1 MTECT
6 QTSFTFANHA
16 RRQVVA
22 RFDGG
27 AITSDGG
34 SVLLRQIEQR
44 TGIVRQF
51 AACFRDHRQPAQVEH
66 SVREL
71 VAQRVYGLAL
81 GYEDLND
88 HDQLRADPLLALLSG
103 KQDLAGAQRRR
114 PQDRGNPGAGKS
126 TLNRLELTA
135 AAGGASSRY
144 KKIALDT
151 AAADRLLT
159 ALYIQSQPRQP
170 ERIVLDL
177 DATDDPLR
185 GNQEGR
191 FFHGYY
197 GHYCYLPLYIFAGD
211 QLLCARLRPADID
224 AAAGALEE
232 VQRIVEQLR
241 ESWPGVEI
249 LLRADGGFCRDEILS
264 WCEANAVG
272 YVIGL
277 PKNGRLRRRIQRRMK
292 LARRRFVKTGKAA
305 RAFGDFR
312 YRTRASWT
320 RRRRVVAKAEYLAK
334 GENPRFVVTSLTP
347 EQAAAQHLYET
358 IYCARGEMEN
368 RIKEQQMGLFADRT
382 STASL
387 RSNQIRLYFSSIGYC
402 VMEALR
408 WLGLAGTKMA
418 RAQCTTIRLRLFK
431 IGARI
436 RITARKIWISLAS
449 GYAWAEIFEQ
459 VYENLERGEP
469 QSI

>member
-6 QTSFTFANHA
+6 QTSFSFAGHG

-27 AITSDGG
+27 TISSDGG
-34 SVLLRQIEQR
+34 GVLLRQLEQR
-44 TGIVRQF
+44 SGIVRQF
-51 AACFRDHRQPAQVEH
+51 AACFRDHRQPAQIEH
-66 SVREL
+66 SVRQL
-71 VAQRVYGLAL
+71 VSQRVYGLVL

-88 HDQLRADPLLALLSG
+88 HDQLRCDPLLSLLCG
-103 KQDLAGAQRRR
+103 KQDLEGKQRRR
-114 PQDRGNPGAGKS
+114 QDRGKAGAGKS
-126 TLNRLELTA
+126 TLNRLEGTPA
-135 AAGGASSRY
+135 KADASSRY
-144 KKIALDT
+144 KKIVLDT
-151 AAADRLLT
+151 SAADRLLT

-177 DATDDPLR
+177 DATDDPLH
-185 GNQEGR
+185 GHQEGR

-211 QLLCARLRPADID
+211 QLLCARLRPANID
-224 AAAGALEE
+224 ASAGSLEE

-241 ESWPGVEI
+241 RTWPEAEI
-249 LLRADGGFCRDEILS
+249 LLRADSGFYRDEILS
-264 WCEANAVG
+264 WCEANAVD

-277 PKNGRLRRRIQRRMK
+277 VKNARLRRRIQRRMK
-292 LARRRFVKTGKAA
+292 LARRRFSKTGKAA

-312 YRTRASWT
+312 YRTRTSWSQ
-320 RRRRVVAKAEYLAK
+320 RRRVVAKAEYLAK
-334 GENPRFVVTSLTP
+334 GENPRFVVTSLTAK
-347 EQAAAQHLYET
+347 QAAAQQLYET

-382 STASL
+382 STAEF

-402 VMEALR
+402 VLEALR
-408 WLGLAGTKMA
+408 RLGLAGTKMA
-418 RAQCTTIRLRLFK
+418 RAQCTTIRLQLFK

-436 RITARKIWISLAS
+436 RITARKVWISLAT
-449 GYAWAEIFEQ
+449 GYAWAGVFAQ
-459 VYENLERGEP
+459 VYDHLERGEP
-469 QSI
+469 QRC

>member
-135 AAGGASSRY
+135 AEGGASSRY

-177 DATDDPLR
+177 DATDDPLH

-224 AAAGALEE
+224 AAAGALGE

-334 GENPRFVVTSLTP
+334 GENPRFVVRSLTP

-408 WLGLAGTKMA
+408 RLGLAGTKMA

>member
-135 AAGGASSRY
+135 AEGGASSRY

-211 QLLCARLRPADID
+211 QLLCARLRSADID

-292 LARRRFVKTGKAA
+292 LARRRFVKTGKAT

-368 RIKEQQMGLFADRT
+368 RIKEQQLGLFADRT
-382 STASL
+382 STAEF

-402 VMEALR
+402 VLEALR
-408 WLGLAGTKMA
+408 RMGLAGTKMA
-418 RAQCTTIRLRLFK
+418 RAQCTTIRLRLLK

-436 RITARKIWISLAS
+436 RITARKVWISLAT
-449 GYAWAEIFEQ
+449 GYAWAGVFEQ

-469 QSI
+469 QRG

>member
-6 QTSFTFANHA
+6 QTSFPFADHG

-27 AITSDGG
+27 TISSDGG
-34 SVLLRQIEQR
+34 AVLLRQLEQS

-51 AACFRDHRQPAQVEH
+51 ADCFRDHRQPAQIEH

-71 VAQRVYGLAL
+71 VCQRVYGLAL

-88 HDQLRADPLLALLSG
+88 HDQLRCDPLLALLSG
-103 KQDLAGAQRRR
+103 KQDLEGKQRRR
-114 PQDRGNPGAGKS
+114 SQDRGKAGAGKS
-126 TLNRLELTA
+126 TLNRLEGTPA
-135 AAGGASSRY
+135 KADAQSRY
-144 KKIALDT
+144 KKIVLDT
-151 AAADRLLT
+151 DAADRLLT

-177 DATDDPLR
+177 DATDDPLH
-185 GNQEGR
+185 GHQEGR

-197 GHYCYLPLYIFAGD
+197 GHYCYLPLYIFAGE
-211 QLLCARLRPADID
+211 QLLCARLRPANID
-224 AAAGALEE
+224 AAAGSLEE
-232 VQRIVEQLR
+232 VGRIVEQLR
-241 ESWPGVEI
+241 QSWPDVKI
-249 LLRADGGFCRDEILS
+249 LLRADGGFCRDEMMS
-264 WCEANAVG
+264 WCEANAVD
-272 YVIGL
+272 YLIGL
-277 PKNGRLRRRIQRRMK
+277 PQNARLRRRIKRRMK

-305 RAFGDFR
+305 RAFGDFH
-312 YRTRASWT
+312 YRTRKSWA

-334 GENPRFVVTSLTP
+334 GENPRFVVTSLTAK
-347 EQAAAQHLYET
+347 QAAAQLLYET

-382 STASL
+382 STAEF

-402 VMEALR
+402 VVEALR
-408 WLGLAGTKMA
+408 RRGLAGTKMA

-436 RITARKIWISLAS
+436 RITARKVWISLAT
-449 GYAWAEIFEQ
+449 GYAWAGVFAQ
-459 VYENLERGEP
+459 VYDNLERGEP
-469 QSI
+469 QRC